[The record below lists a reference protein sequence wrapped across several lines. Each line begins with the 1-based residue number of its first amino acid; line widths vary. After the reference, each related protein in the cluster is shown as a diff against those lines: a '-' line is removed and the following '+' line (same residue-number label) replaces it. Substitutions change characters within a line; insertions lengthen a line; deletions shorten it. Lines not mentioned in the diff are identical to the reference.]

1 MEKRAVVWFRN
12 DLRLHD
18 NEALVEAIATGA
30 EIVPV
35 YVFDERIFVGRDRFG
50 FEKSSRFRTRFII
63 QAVEQLR
70 EAIRERGA
78 DLIVRVGKPEE
89 EVFKIA
95 LEVKSS
101 WVFCN
106 RERTREEQQV
116 QDALE
121 KQLWTVGQEIRY
133 TRGKM
138 LYYTADLPFPIT
150 QAPEIFTQFRKEVED
165 VVPVRCPLDTPES
178 IPMSKVVPEPGSIP
192 DLKTFGKED
201 VFDER
206 HIENHRFHGGEK
218 SGLEQLK
225 YYLQDTGLLHQYF
238 DTRNNMLGWDFSSKL
253 SAWLSAGCISP
264 KMVFHEIKSFE
275 KSFGKSKST
284 YWLFFELLW
293 RDFFRLMGKKHGDRI
308 FRQSGIK
315 GKSQPFANNQEAFEH
330 WINGTTGV
338 PLIDANMRQLRE
350 TGFMSNRGRQI
361 VASFLVNDLQ
371 VNWLMGAAYM
381 ESMLIDYDPCSHYGN
396 WNYIAGVGSDPREDR
411 YFNPVSQA
419 KKYDP
424 EGDFV
429 RYWIPELQHVP
440 MPYLHQP
447 YLMNDQLQ
455 RQYNVILGRDY
466 PYTVTS
472 GAISA

>member
-35 YVFDERIFVGRDRFG
+35 YVFDERIFSGFDRFG
-50 FEKSSRFRTRFII
+50 FEKASKFRTRFII
-63 QAVEQLR
+63 QAIHQLR
-70 EAIRERGA
+70 ESIRERGA
-78 DLIVRVGKPEE
+78 ELIIRVGKPEKE
-89 EVFKIA
+89 IFDIAREVRA
-95 LEVKSS
+95 S

-106 RERTREEQQV
+106 RERTTEEQQV

-165 VVPVRCPLDTPES
+165 IVPVRFPLDTPEN
-178 IPMSKVVPEPGSIP
+178 IPMSKVVPYSVDIP
-192 DLKTFGKED
+192 ELKTFGKD
-201 VFDER
+201 DQFDQS
-206 HIENHRFHGGEK
+206 HIENHRFQGGEK
-218 SGLEQLK
+218 AGLEQLK
-225 YYLQDTGLLHQYF
+225 YYLHDTGLLHRYF
-238 DTRNNMLGWDFSSKL
+238 DTRNNMLGWEFSSKL
-253 SAWLSAGCISP
+253 SAWLSTGCVSP
-264 KMVFHEIKSFE
+264 KKVFHEIKRFE
-275 KSFGKSKST
+275 KDFGKSKSS

-293 RDFFRLMGKKHGDRI
+293 RDFFRLMGKKHGDSI

-315 GKSQPFANNQEAFEH
+315 GKVQPCSDNPEAFQT
-330 WINGTTGV
+330 WMNGTTGV
-338 PLIDANMRQLRE
+338 PLIDANMRQLKE

-371 VNWLMGAAYM
+371 VNWLLGAAYM

-411 YFNPVSQA
+411 YFNPVTQA

-424 EGDFV
+424 DGDFV
-429 RYWIPELQHVP
+429 KYWIPELQHIP
-440 MPYLHQP
+440 APYLHQP
-447 YLMNDQLQ
+447 YLMNEQLQ
-455 RQYNVILGRDY
+455 KEYKIVLGRDY
-466 PYTVTS
+466 PFADMSRVL
-472 GAISA
+472 SA